1 MHTTSRTFAAALI
14 AIVALA
20 AIGAFLWPFGD
31 DHPTPDRA
39 SRSAAPTT
47 SEPSAVPVAPAA
59 PAAGGSAAPAARPA
73 VVSPAPQPAK
83 PRPVL
88 ADGRHAVYLTDVD
101 VHGSTVE
108 FDLLQYLAT
117 PEERE
122 AYEHAHPEEED
133 EYYESPF
140 RNDNTRLRR
149 LPVMRDIT
157 VVVQQSGILGCD
169 GEHLMDF
176 AAFSDNIR
184 PRSHQLGH
192 LGSNPFWLTVHDGT
206 VTALD
211 ETLCAG

>member
-47 SEPSAVPVAPAA
+47 SETSAVPVAPAA
-59 PAAGGSAAPAARPA
+59 PAARPAAVAPAPR
-73 VVSPAPQPAK
+73 PAK

-88 ADGRHAVYLTDVD
+88 VDGRHAVYLTDVD

-122 AYEHAHPEEED
+122 AYEQAHPEDAD

-140 RNDNTRLRR
+140 RNDNSRLRR

-157 VVVQQSGILGCD
+157 VLVQQSGNLGCD

-184 PRSHQLGH
+184 GRSHALGR
-192 LGSNPFWLTVHDGT
+192 LGGNPFWLTVHDGT

-211 ETLCAG
+211 ETPCAG